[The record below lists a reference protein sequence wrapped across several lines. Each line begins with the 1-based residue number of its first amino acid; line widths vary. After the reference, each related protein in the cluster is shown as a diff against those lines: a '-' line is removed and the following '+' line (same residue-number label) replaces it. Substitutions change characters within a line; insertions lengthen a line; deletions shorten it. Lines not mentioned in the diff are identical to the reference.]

1 MSSPSAVRVGP
12 SGIHG
17 LGVFTTR
24 GIDAGATVLGIDDS
38 RIVDAVHPLRA
49 ARGEYPYH
57 CDYLA
62 EGRVVLMASPERHIN
77 SSCEPNTF
85 VEWRDAGRHVVAR
98 RALDEGEEI
107 TYDYMIDCHGGQPWI
122 CQCGSPRC
130 LRSMPSSV
138 FDLPVAALCAR
149 LPYLS
154 HWFVVEHAELVED
167 ARRRCTNRIDSLGY
181 RKSGHV

>member
-24 GIDAGATVLGIDDS
+24 AIDAGAAVLVIDDS

-49 ARGEYPYH
+49 ALGEYPYH

-85 VEWRDAGRHVVAR
+85 V
-98 RALDEGEEI
+98 
-107 TYDYMIDCHGGQPWI
+107 
-122 CQCGSPRC
+122 
-130 LRSMPSSV
+130 
-138 FDLPVAALCAR
+138 
-149 LPYLS
+149 
-154 HWFVVEHAELVED
+154 
-167 ARRRCTNRIDSLGY
+167 
-181 RKSGHV
+181 